1 MDVALHDT
9 APTMAVAL
17 ASLLSKEGFK
27 VIPPK
32 SLSRDQLDA
41 FVVGLIDGDGSLQVN
56 HWRRKYLQF
65 RLVVKLAFKPYNYEM
80 LQKIAKVYGGN
91 VRVTT
96 EKRSGKKTVLWV
108 IDDSN
113 IIRNVIVPLLKKY
126 TPLTTRVQLQLAF
139 VIKALNGMSLEE
151 FFTSRK
157 SKYSTRGYSTEVLP
171 QVSHTR
177 MPSYFAS
184 WLGGFIEAEGCFSVR
199 KAKNVISFSISQLH
213 DLALVEGMLAFFGQE
228 SSGCNL
234 TIQTKVL
241 KSGHT
246 LYEISIGSLA
256 GISSVIKHCKPLLQ
270 GYKYVQL
277 AQFVD
282 KVAALRD
289 LHSLFWKKR

>member
-32 SLSRDQLDA
+32 SLSRDQLAA

-91 VRVTT
+91 VRVSTD
-96 EKRSGKKTVLWV
+96 KRSGKKTVLWV

-139 VIKALNGMSLEE
+139 VIKALNGMSMEE

-157 SKYSTRGYSTEVLP
+157 SKYSTRANSEVLP

-213 DLALVEGMLAFFGQE
+213 DLALVEGMRAFFGQE
-228 SSGCNL
+228 HL

-246 LYEISIGSLA
+246 KYEISIGSLA